1 MAATVVTV
9 AVVVPQ
15 RQPRQ
20 LLVHRSCVAGERRFP
35 ARKDV
40 KSGGH
45 APTLSA
51 LSHARCTALIARRKQ
66 NCGIDVYE
74 VGPVELASCHD
85 AALGAGTVPRPG

>member
-20 LLVHRSCVAGERRFP
+20 LLVHRSWCSPELRKALRR
-35 ARKDV
+35 AEL

-45 APTLSA
+45 ASTLS
-51 LSHARCTALIARRKQ
+51 
-66 NCGIDVYE
+66 
-74 VGPVELASCHD
+74 
-85 AALGAGTVPRPG
+85 